1 MIFLPM
7 MWLLRPSRIVGIDGM
22 ENPAEEIDQI
32 MAKRREEKPLKKKTY
47 KGVLKRYTS
56 MADSAMKGAGY

>member
-1 MIFLPM
+1 
-7 MWLLRPSRIVGIDGM
+7 
-22 ENPAEEIDQI
+22 